1 MPQAQAGAIGAA
13 EVDLWAICRKNRLI
27 REKTVRKPC
36 RIGFVC
42 PMNRF
47 MGVLIGFC
55 TLLII
60 GLFHPYHFGTGIW
73 PLFLGA
79 GLACAG
85 ASILVASPLVSALL
99 GILGFTLFWSIR
111 ELFEQRE
118 RVRQGRFPKNPRRT
132 ADR

>member
-1 MPQAQAGAIGAA
+1 
-13 EVDLWAICRKNRLI
+13 
-27 REKTVRKPC
+27 
-36 RIGFVC
+36 
-42 PMNRF
+42 MNRF

-60 GLFHPYHFGTGIW
+60 GLFHPIVIRSEYHFGTGIW

-79 GLACAG
+79 GLACAA
-85 ASILVASPLVSALL
+85 ASILVASPLASALL

-132 ADR
+132 AER